1 MKKMTPDAEV
11 GGLIKA
17 EILLYN
23 KNHKN
28 ATIRS
33 RLVAVSF
40 INRPPGGTNQPTD
53 QTVTSYWIKYSIR
66 LLMNYSKRH
75 EFGIS
80 VWCNKNEL
88 YQIIIEIISK

>member
-1 MKKMTPDAEV
+1 MTPDAEV

-53 QTVTSYWIKYSIR
+53 QTVTSY
-66 LLMNYSKRH
+66 
-75 EFGIS
+75 
-80 VWCNKNEL
+80 
-88 YQIIIEIISK
+88 